1 MSEPTSENGETTESP
16 LSFDD
21 VQFQDCPRCTVGVL
35 YVTVWDPDST
45 HEAGENEGLA
55 VAESGGSYHFR
66 CFNCDNRGSVAFNA
80 PLDAGEEA

>member
-1 MSEPTSENGETTESP
+1 MASSTSNDAPAESA

-35 YVTVWDPDST
+35 YVTVWDPDAT

-55 VAESGGSYHFR
+55 DAPSGGAYHFR
-66 CFNCDNRGSVAFNA
+66 CFNCGNRGSVAFNA
-80 PLDAGEEA
+80 PLESGEEG